1 MNQALGGRTFSGLW
15 LAALAAGAAETCW
28 TAWRTPAGLMPALGW
43 LPAFAVT
50 ALVAFGFATLLGAG
64 LYVFE
69 LSLTELRRR
78 PGGAEP
84 GSAARGEHSLGSI
97 ATAALLVGPVLA
109 LATLAGRFL
118 HTVFSNVELA
128 ALLSASLT
136 LLAAALGGAAWLLL
150 RSRLERLLEGSR
162 AAAGRRRLVLLVLGV
177 QGCAWIA
184 LSART
189 IGFTQLDPG
198 LAVSAAAALAAF
210 AVGRRLPAAIS
221 RVGALGSCALLLAL
235 SLSATSIEPSPF
247 SLIMRKGSW
256 SKAALGRARLLLDR
270 DGDGYSA
277 WLAGGDCDDREPHV
291 HPGALEI
298 ARDGI
303 DNDCTAGDA
312 RVARHQVG
320 AKPALELPREVPE
333 RPHLVLVTIE
343 TLRPDHLSLFGY
355 GRRTSPRLDELAA
368 SSLVFERAYAAAP
381 ATRLSLAAL
390 LSGRTPSSLRWLPQ
404 PAARAMR
411 RLAPENPWLP
421 LTLQRAGYR
430 TLAVH
435 TSFRAFTAVEG
446 AGFDRG
452 FDVYDTST
460 RLDFVGGTMRGFP
473 GNSQLDRAL
482 ALLDGEAERPVFL
495 WIHLVEP
502 HYLYEQS
509 PDVPSFGTDE
519 IALYDAEIAEADRL
533 LGRLSDALRERA
545 MLDRTLLVVAGDH
558 GEEFGEHGE
567 RFHTSNLYEP
577 QVRTALVLRVPGLP
591 PRRVKEAVVLTDLA
605 PTLESLLR
613 LPSLALNAS
622 EGRNLLPHLLHGEP
636 LKAGFFLE
644 NFRVDSGAQRATAL
658 VDWPFK
664 LIYEEEGRT
673 LELYD
678 LERDPAERHNVYE
691 ASSPASGKLVDHLH
705 ARLESA
711 AFSATVP
718 DR

>member
-1 MNQALGGRTFSGLW
+1 MNRAFGGRTFSGLW
-15 LAALAAGAAETCW
+15 VAALAAGAAETCW
-28 TAWRTPAGLMPALGW
+28 TAWRAPPGLMPALAW
-43 LPAFAVT
+43 LPTFAITTLLALGFAV
-50 ALVAFGFATLLGAG
+50 VLGAG
-64 LYVFE
+64 ISLFE
-69 LSLTELRRR
+69 LSLAEFRRR
-78 PGGAEP
+78 HPVSE
-84 GSAARGEHSLGSI
+84 RGEHGFTSA

-109 LATLAGRFL
+109 LATVAGRFL
-118 HTVFSNVELA
+118 HTAFSNVELA
-128 ALLSASLT
+128 ALLSVLLT
-136 LLAAALGGAAWLLL
+136 LLAVALGGAVWLLL
-150 RSRLERLLEGSR
+150 RGWLERLLERNPLSTGQ
-162 AAAGRRRLVLLVLGV
+162 RRLTLLVLGI
-177 QGCAWIA
+177 QGCAWIV
-184 LSART
+184 LPART
-189 IGFTQLDPG
+189 IGLTQLNPG
-198 LAVSAAAALAAF
+198 LAVSASAALAAY
-210 AVGRRLPAAIS
+210 ALGRRLPPAIA
-221 RVGALGSCALLLAL
+221 RAGALASCALLLAF
-235 SLSATSIEPSPF
+235 SWSATVIEPSPF
-247 SLIMRKGSW
+247 SLILRQGSW
-256 SKAALGRARLLLDR
+256 SKAAIGRARALLDR

-277 WLAGGDCDDREPHV
+277 ELAGGDCNDRDPHV
-291 HPGALEI
+291 HPGAAEI
-298 ARDGI
+298 ARDGL
-303 DNDCTAGDA
+303 DNDCAAGDA
-312 RVARHQVG
+312 RITRLHVG
-320 AKPALELPREVPE
+320 AQPSFEVPPE
-333 RPHLVLVTIE
+333 VPDRPHLVLVTIE

-404 PAARAMR
+404 PKARAMR
-411 RLAPENPWLP
+411 RIAPENPWLP
-421 LTLQRAGYR
+421 LALQRAGYR

-435 TSFRAFTAVEG
+435 TNFRAFTAVES

-460 RLDFVGGTMRGFP
+460 ALDFVGGTMRGFP
-473 GNSQLDRAL
+473 GNTQLDRAL
-482 ALLDGEAERPVFL
+482 ALLDGAADRPVFL

-519 IALYDAEIAEADRL
+519 NALYDAEIAEVDRL

-545 MLDRTLLVVAGDH
+545 MLDRTVLVVAGDH

-577 QVRTALVLRVPGLP
+577 QVRTTLVLRVPGLP
-591 PRRVKEAVVLTDLA
+591 PRRVREAVVLTDLA

-613 LPSLALNAS
+613 LPSLTFNAS
-622 EGRNLLPHLLHGEP
+622 EGRNLLPHLLRGEP

-644 NFRVDSGAQRATAL
+644 NFRVESGAQRATAL

-678 LERDPAERHNVYE
+678 LERDPAERHNVYA
-691 ASSPASGKLVDHLH
+691 ASSPTSGKLVDHLH

>member
-1 MNQALGGRTFSGLW
+1 MNRAFDGRTFSGLW
-15 LAALAAGAAETCW
+15 VAALAAGAAETCW
-28 TAWRTPAGLMPALGW
+28 TAWRAPAGLMPALGW
-43 LPAFAVT
+43 LPTFAITTLVSLGFAVGL
-50 ALVAFGFATLLGAG
+50 AAG
-64 LYVFE
+64 VYLFE
-69 LSLTELRRR
+69 FSSTELRRR
-78 PGGAEP
+78 HPGAEH
-84 GSAARGEHSLGSI
+84 GKHSIAGI

-118 HTVFSNVELA
+118 HTAFSNVELA
-128 ALLSASLT
+128 ALLSALLT
-136 LLAAALGGAAWLLL
+136 LLAAALGGAVWLLL
-150 RSRLERLLEGSR
+150 RGRLEQLLERNGPSAR
-162 AAAGRRRLVLLVLGV
+162 RRRLTLLVLVV

-189 IGFTQLDPG
+189 VGFTQLDPG
-198 LAVSAAAALAAF
+198 LAVSASAALAGFAF
-210 AVGRRLPAAIS
+210 GRRLPAAIA
-221 RVGALGSCALLLAL
+221 RWGALAGSALLLAL
-235 SLSATSIEPSPF
+235 SWSATWIEPSPF
-247 SLIMRKGSW
+247 SLILRKGSW
-256 SKAALGRARLLLDR
+256 SKAALGRARALLDR

-277 WLAGGDCDDREPHV
+277 LLAGGDCNDRDPHV
-291 HPGALEI
+291 HPGAAEI
-298 ARDGI
+298 ARDGV
-303 DNDCTAGDA
+303 DNDCAAGDA
-312 RVARHQVG
+312 RIARLQVL
-320 AKPALELPREVPE
+320 AQPALELPGEVPE

-355 GRRTSPRLDELAA
+355 RRRTSPRLDELAA

-390 LSGRTPSSLRWLPQ
+390 LSGRSPSSLRWLSQ

-411 RLAPENPWLP
+411 RIAPENPWLP

-473 GNSQLDRAL
+473 GNAQLDRAL
-482 ALLDGEAERPVFL
+482 ALLDAAAERPVFL

-545 MLDRTLLVVAGDH
+545 LLDRTLLVIAGDH

-591 PRRVKEAVVLTDLA
+591 PRRVKEAVVLTDLV

-613 LPSLALNAS
+613 LPSLSFDAS
-622 EGRNLLPHLLHGEP
+622 EGRNLLPYLLHGEP
-636 LKAGFFLE
+636 LQAGFFLE

-678 LERDPAERHNVYE
+678 LERDPGERHNVYDS
-691 ASSPASGKLVDHLH
+691 ASATSGKLVDHLH

-711 AFSATVP
+711 AFSATLP

>member
-1 MNQALGGRTFSGLW
+1 MNHAFGGRTFSGLW
-15 LAALAAGAAETCW
+15 VAALAAGAAETFW
-28 TAWRTPAGLMPALGW
+28 TARRGPTGLMPALAW
-43 LPAFAVT
+43 LPTFAIT
-50 ALVAFGFATLLGAG
+50 TLVAFGFAVVLGAG
-64 LYVFE
+64 LYLFG
-69 LSLTELRRR
+69 LSSTELRRR
-78 PGGAEP
+78 RPGAER
-84 GSAARGEHSLGSI
+84 GQHGLASAA
-97 ATAALLVGPVLA
+97 TAVLLVGPVLA

-118 HTVFSNVELA
+118 HTAFSNVELA
-128 ALLSASLT
+128 ALLSALLT

-150 RSRLERLLEGSR
+150 RGPLERLLERNRPSAGQRWLTLLILGIQGS
-162 AAAGRRRLVLLVLGV
+162 
-177 QGCAWIA
+177 AWIV

-189 IGFTQLDPG
+189 IGLTQLNPG
-198 LAVSAAAALAAF
+198 LAVSASAALAAF
-210 AVGRRLPAAIS
+210 ALGRRLPTSVAKA
-221 RVGALGSCALLLAL
+221 GALVSCALLLAL
-235 SLSATSIEPSPF
+235 SWSATSIEPSPF
-247 SLIMRKGSW
+247 SLIMRQGSW
-256 SKAALGRARLLLDR
+256 SKAAIGRARALLDR

-277 WLAGGDCDDREPHV
+277 GLAGGDCNDRDPRV
-291 HPGALEI
+291 HPGAAEV

-303 DNDCTAGDA
+303 DNDCAAGDA
-312 RVARHQVG
+312 RIARLQVG
-320 AKPALELPREVPE
+320 ASPALEVPPEVPE

-355 GRRTSPRLDELAA
+355 ARRTSPRLDELAA

-390 LSGRTPSSLRWLPQ
+390 LSGRTPSSLRWLSQ

-411 RLAPENPWLP
+411 RIAPENPWLP

-473 GNSQLDRAL
+473 GSTQIDRAL
-482 ALLDGEAERPVFL
+482 ALLDGAAEGPVFL

-533 LGRLSDALRERA
+533 LGRLSDGLRERA
-545 MLDRTLLVVAGDH
+545 MLERTLLVVAGDH

-613 LPSLALNAS
+613 LPSLAFSAS

-636 LKAGFFLE
+636 LTAGFFLE

-678 LERDPAERHNVYE
+678 LERDPGERHNVYE
-691 ASSPASGKLVDHLH
+691 ASSATSGKLVDHLH

-711 AFSATVP
+711 AFSAAAP

>member
-1 MNQALGGRTFSGLW
+1 MKQPFRGRTSSGLW
-15 LAALAAGAAETCW
+15 VAALAAGAAETCW
-28 TAWRTPAGLMPALGW
+28 TAWRAPAGLMPALGW
-43 LPAFAVT
+43 PPTFAVT
-50 ALVAFGFATLLGAG
+50 ALAALGFATVLGAG
-64 LYVFE
+64 LYLFE

-78 PGGAEP
+78 HPRAE
-84 GSAARGEHSLGSI
+84 GSEHGVTSI
-97 ATAALLVGPVLA
+97 ATAALLVAPVLA
-109 LATLAGRFL
+109 LATAGGRFL
-118 HTVFSNVELA
+118 HTAFSNVELA
-128 ALLSASLT
+128 ALLSALLT
-136 LLAAALGGAAWLLL
+136 LLAAALGGAAWLLISGRL
-150 RSRLERLLEGSR
+150 QPLLERNRPS
-162 AAAGRRRLVLLVLGV
+162 AGWRRIVLLALGI

-198 LAVSAAAALAAF
+198 LAVSAWAALAGF
-210 AVGRRLPAAIS
+210 VLGRRLPAAIA
-221 RVGALGSCALLLAL
+221 RAGALVSCALLLAL
-235 SLSATSIEPSPF
+235 AWSASSIEPSPF
-247 SLIMRKGSW
+247 ALIMRKGSW
-256 SKAALGRARLLLDR
+256 SKAALGRARALLDR

-277 WLAGGDCDDREPHV
+277 WLAGGDCNDRDPQV
-291 HPGALEI
+291 HPGAAEVV
-298 ARDGI
+298 RDGI
-303 DNDCTAGDA
+303 DNDCAAGDA
-312 RVARHQVG
+312 RIARLQVS
-320 AKPALELPREVPE
+320 AKPALELPAEVPE

-355 GRRTSPRLDELAA
+355 SRRTSPRLDELAA

-390 LSGRTPSSLRWLPQ
+390 LSGRTPSSLRWLAQ
-404 PAARAMR
+404 PAARGMR
-411 RLAPENPWLP
+411 RIAPENPWLP
-421 LTLQRAGYR
+421 LTLQRAGYH
-430 TLAVH
+430 TVAVH

-460 RLDFVGGTMRGFP
+460 HLDFVGGTMRGFP

-482 ALLDGEAERPVFL
+482 ALLDGADERPVFL

-509 PDVPSFGTDE
+509 PDSPSFGTDE

-545 MLDRTLLVVAGDH
+545 MLDRTLLVIAGDH

-577 QVRTALVLRVPGLP
+577 QVRTALVMRVPGLS
-591 PRRVKEAVVLTDLA
+591 PRRVKEAVALTDLA

-613 LPSLALNAS
+613 LPSLAFNAS
-622 EGRNLLPHLLHGEP
+622 EGRNLLPYLLHGEP

-678 LERDPAERHNVYE
+678 LERDPGERHNVYDS
-691 ASSPASGKLVDHLH
+691 ASAASGKLLDHLH

-711 AFSATVP
+711 AFSATLP
-718 DR
+718 GH